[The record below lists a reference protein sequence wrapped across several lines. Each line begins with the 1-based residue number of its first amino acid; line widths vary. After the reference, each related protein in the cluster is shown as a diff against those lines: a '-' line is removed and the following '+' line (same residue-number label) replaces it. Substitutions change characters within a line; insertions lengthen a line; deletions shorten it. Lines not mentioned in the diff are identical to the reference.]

1 MNLVDSLY
9 FCISVLILSDCVWI
23 FRLLSNYQCFLFL
36 FRSKKK
42 KNVAKMKLYQKY
54 YKVQSFII
62 IDCNIY
68 VNI

>member
-1 MNLVDSLY
+1 MNLVNSLY

-36 FRSKKK
+36 FRSK
-42 KNVAKMKLYQKY
+42 NVAKMKLYQKY

-62 IDCNIY
+62 IDCKIY

>member
-1 MNLVDSLY
+1 MNLVNSLY
-9 FCISVLILSDCVWI
+9 FCISVLIISDCVWI

-36 FRSKKK
+36 FWS

-62 IDCNIY
+62 IDCKIN

>member
-1 MNLVDSLY
+1 MNLVNSLY
-9 FCISVLILSDCVWI
+9 FCISVLIISDCAWI

-36 FRSKKK
+36 FWS

-62 IDCNIY
+62 IDCKIY

>member
-1 MNLVDSLY
+1 MNLVNSLY
-9 FCISVLILSDCVWI
+9 FCISVLIISDCVWI

-36 FRSKKK
+36 FWS

-62 IDCNIY
+62 IDCKIY